1 MTEQILDLADN
12 DDSDLAGLVLRV
24 NSPGGSAFASE
35 QIWEALEQFKERT
48 GLPLYVSMGDVA
60 ASGGYYISCGADVI
74 YAQPATLTGSIVG

>member
-48 GLPLYVSMGDVA
+48 GLPLYVSWATWQHPEDT
-60 ASGGYYISCGADVI
+60 IF
-74 YAQPATLTGSIVG
+74 PAERT